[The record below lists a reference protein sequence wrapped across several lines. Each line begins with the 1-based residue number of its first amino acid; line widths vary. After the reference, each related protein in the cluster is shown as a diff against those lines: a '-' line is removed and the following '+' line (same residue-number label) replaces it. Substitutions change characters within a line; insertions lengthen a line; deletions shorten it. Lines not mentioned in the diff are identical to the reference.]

1 MIRKPQ
7 ELDFSEKNII
17 MIVAGLPG
25 VGKTTLALSAPGVLL
40 IDADEGLARVN
51 PEHRRDASVCK
62 NYEELLADIE
72 AAKGQYK
79 TIVID
84 TCGALID
91 MLKDWAM
98 RTEPA
103 TAKKKSGGISMQ
115 GFGIVKSEFIRL
127 SAQLRKDFNVIYLF
141 HAQKDKTDDGVF
153 YDIIAEGSAKN
164 IVWQPADLGAFLH
177 IVNGER
183 YLGFSPTEQYNA
195 KAAYGIKGLV
205 RVPELKDGEPN
216 NFLEKLFAQVKS
228 NLRADIEKYAPEREK
243 YEAAITSGDTIIAE
257 VEELDD
263 IAPAKEAL
271 AKINHA
277 LTSKDELQAKFK
289 ARLKDLGFKWNKVTK
304 AYEQA

>member
-243 YEAAITSGDTIIAE
+243 YEAAIKSGNTIIAE
-257 VEELDD
+257 IDGAED

-271 AKINHA
+271 AKISHA
-277 LTSKDELQAKFK
+277 LTSKDELAAKLK
-289 ARLKDLGFKWNKVTK
+289 ARIAELGLKYNRTTK
-304 AYEQA
+304 SYEQA